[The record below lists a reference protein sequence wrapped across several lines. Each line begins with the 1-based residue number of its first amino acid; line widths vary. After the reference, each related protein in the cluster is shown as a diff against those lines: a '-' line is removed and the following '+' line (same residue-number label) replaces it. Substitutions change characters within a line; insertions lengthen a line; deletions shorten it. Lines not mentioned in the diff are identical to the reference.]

1 MKGMAKSISDYLF
14 VASHGHVLALDRERG
29 ETVWKVRLGNTGW
42 RRWYVVSLFP
52 VETESLLICG
62 CHGKII
68 ALSMNVGQEIWRNR
82 LPKLGYGDI
91 AIHMPNQ
98 PCPSRSVLSVGVA
111 SGREYGRLAYYGSRH
126 SFSEDVLMQ
135 RPLTAISSTAS
146 TLSTP
151 PTIKEDGAGV
161 GSTLPGLSDL
171 VIVGTYGHVVAID
184 IANGGKTVWS
194 YSLPWTGYGVVN
206 TLLEGGKLFVGCGG
220 RVFALD
226 PLSGKEIWRNA
237 LPGLRRGFVTMA
249 TSTSWTG
256 DVVPPFSLLLLNTT
270 ASYSGARPQG
280 DASRVGRGAGRGGVG
295 VSTPSTGSPAAA
307 K

>member
-1 MKGMAKSISDYLF
+1 MAKSISDYLF
-14 VASHGHVLALDRERG
+14 VASHGHVLALDREIG
-29 ETVWKVRLGNTGW
+29 ETVWKVKLRNTGW
-42 RRWYVVSLFP
+42 RRRYVVSLFP

-98 PCPSRSVLSVGVA
+98 PCPSRSGLSVGVA
-111 SGREYGRLAYYGSRH
+111 SGREYGRPAYYGSRH
-126 SFSEDVLMQ
+126 SFSDDVIMQ
-135 RPLTAISSTAS
+135 RPLTAISTAAS
-146 TLSTP
+146 ALSTP
-151 PTIKEDGAGV
+151 PTIKEDGSGV

-171 VIVGTYGHVVAID
+171 VFVGTYGHVAAID
-184 IANGGKTVWS
+184 VTNDGKTVWS

-226 PLSGKEIWRNA
+226 PLSGKEIWRNV
-237 LPGLRRGFVTMA
+237 LPGLRRGFVTLA

-256 DVVPPFSLLLLNTT
+256 DVVPPFSHMLLNST
-270 ASYSGARPQG
+270 ASYLGVRPQG
-280 DASRVGRGAGRGGVG
+280 NVSRVGGGGGGGGGGVG
-295 VSTPSTGSPAAA
+295 VSTPSTGSPAPAM
-307 K
+307 